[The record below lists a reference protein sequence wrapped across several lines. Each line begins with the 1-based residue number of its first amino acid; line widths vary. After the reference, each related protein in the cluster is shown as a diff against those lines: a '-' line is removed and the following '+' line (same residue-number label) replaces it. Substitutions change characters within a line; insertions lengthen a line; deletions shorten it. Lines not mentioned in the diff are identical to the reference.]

1 MIFGDLLASGQ
12 IRYTPEG
19 HRGQTFTT
27 PGNFLRSICL
37 YHSES
42 PPTGDSWRIV
52 YYKGIPLS
60 LLRDATLSEENAL
73 AAIAA
78 QSSMEHWVAEPR
90 GPPPPSGEPSL
101 PKCSLAP
108 INAAGA
114 RDVDKGRWPP
124 RKRARERS
132 TPSERGVN
140 LDSRERELNATQGVI
155 QNARCDCGGAKDKGR
170 MLVCD
175 NCYET
180 VHVGPSCRNCLVPPL
195 SQLPRPTHVPVGEW
209 HCGACQARGE
219 SSGEDSQPAASICRP
234 PPAASTDTLPPSSK
248 SSMAAGSSTSLPNL
262 NADQIEEQE
271 ALEALEYNR
280 CSCRAPCSLLP
291 LIERELLTPGEG
303 VLSVCCKGVLTFA
316 DMDVEGS
323 IISMGRGGQKVIYRF
338 PCAFVR
344 VARQRAGC
352 APLSAGRSLNI
363 YSHVT
368 YKGVRL
374 DMVRPQ
380 PGRQS
385 RR

>member
-101 PKCSLAP
+101 PKRSPAP

-140 LDSRERELNATQGVI
+140 LDSRERELNTTPGVI
-155 QNARCDCGGAKDKGR
+155 QNARCDCGRAKDKGR

-180 VHVGPSCRNCLVPPL
+180 VHVGPSCRNCLVPPGIGTNAGNTLTIDKCKPYYFSKDAPTTLPNGRVLSLSSCAATSTEQNNCVQRCQERQQVWISHTSFEQKAFDRTL
-195 SQLPRPTHVPVGEW
+195 SQPNGIVPW
-209 HCGACQARGE
+209 HG
-219 SSGEDSQPAASICRP
+219 
-234 PPAASTDTLPPSSK
+234 
-248 SSMAAGSSTSLPNL
+248 
-262 NADQIEEQE
+262 
-271 ALEALEYNR
+271 
-280 CSCRAPCSLLP
+280 
-291 LIERELLTPGEG
+291 G
-303 VLSVCCKGVLTFA
+303 VV
-316 DMDVEGS
+316 
-323 IISMGRGGQKVIYRF
+323 
-338 PCAFVR
+338 
-344 VARQRAGC
+344 RAGQQE
-352 APLSAGRSLNI
+352 
-363 YSHVT
+363 H
-368 YKGVRL
+368 
-374 DMVRPQ
+374 
-380 PGRQS
+380 
-385 RR
+385 